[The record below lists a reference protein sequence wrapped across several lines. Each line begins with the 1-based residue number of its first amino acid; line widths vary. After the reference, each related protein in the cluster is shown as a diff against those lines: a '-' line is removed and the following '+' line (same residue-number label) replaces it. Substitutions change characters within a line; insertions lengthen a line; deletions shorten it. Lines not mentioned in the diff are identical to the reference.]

1 METKFVAPEDFDG
14 KLGDKKHLYEILTVD
29 RKFTKDW

>member
-1 METKFVAPEDFDG
+1 METKFVAPENLSG

-29 RKFTKDW
+29 GKFIKD